1 VKERKLVINERGTK
15 MSIHTLSISHKTAPV
30 EIRELLTFT
39 KEEKCDFLK
48 SAVRLESITECVL
61 ITTCNRTEIYM
72 NGNQN
77 ALEQMIQYIVS
88 IKNLNY
94 ENMLKYFNRYSDE
107 KSIHHLFRVTSGID
121 SMLVGEDEILGQVKE
136 NYQLAFEL
144 GTTGFLLNTLF
155 REAITCAK
163 KVKTNTKISKT
174 PISIGTLASHEI
186 INFIQKDKKKKVLI
200 IGLTGKMGT
209 ILMKNLYHNSHIDIV
224 GTIRSHNISEEFISY
239 PKVKMIDYQHRYEII
254 NEVDIIVSATTSP
267 HYTITYDE
275 VKKFIYENKPRLLI
289 DLSVPLDIDK
299 NIEKLDNMK
308 LIDIDYFKKLSEN
321 NNTQKL
327 QEVESAKSI
336 IDEEVDN
343 CLKLINFREFL
354 PYMENVKSVFEKQ
367 PLESILYQLRDLVPS
382 NDFDIIL
389 SSLKKLVKD

>member
-1 VKERKLVINERGTK
+1 

>member
-1 VKERKLVINERGTK
+1 

-72 NGNQN
+72 NGNLN

-107 KSIHHLFRVTSGID
+107 KSFHHLFRVTSGID

-354 PYMENVKSVFEKQ
+354 PYMENVKCVFEKQ

-389 SSLKKLVKD
+389 CSLKKLVKD